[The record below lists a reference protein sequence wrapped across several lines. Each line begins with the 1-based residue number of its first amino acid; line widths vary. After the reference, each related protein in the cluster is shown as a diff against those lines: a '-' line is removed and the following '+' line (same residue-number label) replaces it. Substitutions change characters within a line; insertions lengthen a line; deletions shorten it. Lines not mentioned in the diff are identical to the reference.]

1 MTSFIHLLSV
11 SPTPA
16 LPEYYLCL
24 LQRRVRLHNFA
35 FQGLGT
41 ECADGEVIRQAKFTN
56 ERYCVGAESASSPQ
70 ARTMGGIRAGF
81 C

>member
-1 MTSFIHLLSV
+1 M
-11 SPTPA
+11 
-16 LPEYYLCL
+16 
-24 LQRRVRLHNFA
+24 RLHNFA

-56 ERYCVGAESASSPQ
+56 ERYHVGAESASSPQ
-70 ARTMGGIRAGF
+70 ARSMEGIRGGF